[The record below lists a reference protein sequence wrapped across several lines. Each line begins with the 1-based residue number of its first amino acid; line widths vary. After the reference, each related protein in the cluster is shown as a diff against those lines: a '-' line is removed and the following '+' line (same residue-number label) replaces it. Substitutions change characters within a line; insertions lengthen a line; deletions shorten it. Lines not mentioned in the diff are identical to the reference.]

1 METKPEMQTGPT
13 DTMNVGPHPV
23 KEETEQAPDT
33 MMNPGIKS
41 MNLSGEQLVITA
53 ELSGVFCQGI
63 QYYDLR
69 NILFINNAGMANLIE
84 LLRSLLKQGVQV
96 QFVNVNE
103 KIKRKIRSMGL
114 DQILICS

>member
-13 DTMNVGPHPV
+13 DNRNGGPHPV
-23 KEETEQAPDT
+23 KEETEQVPET
-33 MMNPGIKS
+33 MRNPGIKT
-41 MNLSGEQLVITA
+41 MNLAGEQLVITA
-53 ELSGVFCQGI
+53 ELSGVFCQGV

-103 KIKRKIRSMGL
+103 KIKKKIRSMGL
-114 DQILICS
+114 DHILICS